1 LGTTSGRHL
10 RHAPGRRLTLFL
22 FSMAV
27 PCLVLTAL
35 GVRIIVQQE
44 ELAEK
49 HAADE
54 RRLQVSE
61 FGRALS
67 SRLEQIRGNPRDPAV
82 ALVATVADGRL
93 ILPWEV
99 SLRAGSTGDPA
110 FQPALLAAEREE
122 FARRFGEA
130 ERLVRSA
137 IRLARTPPDAAQASL
152 VLARILTKSDRLD
165 DAHEIYAALLTQPLD
180 VVDEQGVPFAFYAAD
195 RLLQHASLRAADRER
210 IRAAVSSARSTA
222 LPLVAWYQ
230 LRSVLTALGDQDKW
244 IGSRIADT
252 EQAMALQ
259 REFSGVQALLRTS
272 NALWAPFGSPLWL
285 VGGARGAGDA
295 IVAVGADAL
304 VAGMPLSSTEAKAVE
319 LTGGGGTGER
329 LSEEFPGLKV
339 RFAAVTPA
347 SQGAL
352 RLQRA
357 FYGGAL
363 ALVLG
368 VTLLGAVLLWRDVR
382 RELRVAELRSQF
394 VSSVSH
400 ELKTPLTAIRM
411 FADTLRLGRGDAASR
426 GEFLDTIVNES
437 ERLTR
442 LLDNVLDFSKIEQGR
457 KAYHL
462 EPRPLSDV
470 VRVAARAMAYPLE
483 QHGFS
488 LQLDIDDTIPA
499 AKIDA
504 DALEQAILNLLTNAM
519 KFSGDGRDIELR
531 LTRVQDHGVISVR
544 DHGVGIPPHEQSR
557 IFEKFYRVQT
567 PDNQRIPGT
576 GLGLTLVDHIAKAH
590 DGCVRVDSEPG
601 RGSTFSIHVPLAVAS

>member
-1 LGTTSGRHL
+1 
-10 RHAPGRRLTLFL
+10 
-22 FSMAV
+22 MAV
-27 PCLVLTAL
+27 PCVVLTAL

-49 HAADE
+49 HAADA

-61 FGRALS
+61 FERALS
-67 SRLEQIRGNPRDPAV
+67 SRLDQIRQDPRDPAI

-93 ILPWEV
+93 ILPWDVAPSARE
-99 SLRAGSTGDPA
+99 TGDPA
-110 FQPALLAAEREE
+110 FQPALFAAEREE
-122 FARRFGEA
+122 FSGRFTDA

-137 IRLARTPPDAAQASL
+137 LRLARTPRDAAQANL
-152 VLARILTKSDRLD
+152 VLARIVAKGNRPDGAD
-165 DAHEIYAALLTQPLD
+165 GIYGVLLRQPIT
-180 VVDEQGVPFAFYAAD
+180 VVDEHGVPFAFYAAD
-195 RLLQHASLRAADRER
+195 RLVQRAPLRADVRDG
-210 IRAAVSSARSTA
+210 IRATVNSARSMI

-230 LRSVLTALGDQDKW
+230 LRSVMTALGDQAGW
-244 IGSRIADT
+244 IGARIADT

-259 REFSGVQALLRTS
+259 REFSGVQALSRTS
-272 NALWAPFGSPLWL
+272 NASWAPFGSPLWL
-285 VGGARGAGDA
+285 VAGPRGGS
-295 IVAVGADAL
+295 DAL
-304 VAGMPLSSTEAKAVE
+304 VAVRADALLAAVTASPVHATVIE
-319 LTGGGGTGER
+319 LTSGGGAGER
-329 LSEEFPGLKV
+329 LSEQFPGLKV
-339 RFAAVTPA
+339 RLTGGVADAR
-347 SQGAL
+347 GAL

-368 VTLLGAVLLWRDVR
+368 VTLVGGFLLWRDVR

-437 ERLTR
+437 ERLSR
-442 LLDNVLDFSKIEQGR
+442 LLDNVLDVSKIEQGR

-462 EPRPLSDV
+462 EPRSLSEV
-470 VRVAARAMAYPLE
+470 VRVAARAIAYPLE

-488 LQLDIDDTIPA
+488 LQLDIDDAIPPA
-499 AKIDA
+499 RIDA

-519 KFSGDGRDIELR
+519 KYSGDGREIELR
-531 LTRVQDHGVISVR
+531 LAREGQDAVISVR
-544 DHGVGIPPHEQSR
+544 DRGVGIPVHEQSL

-567 PDNQRIPGT
+567 PDHQRIPGT
-576 GLGLTLVDHIAKAH
+576 GLGLTLVDHIARAH

-601 RGSTFSIHVPLAVAS
+601 RGSTFSIHVPLTAIAS

>member
-1 LGTTSGRHL
+1 
-10 RHAPGRRLTLFL
+10 
-22 FSMAV
+22 MAV
-27 PCLVLTAL
+27 PCVVLTAL

-54 RRLQVSE
+54 RRLQVSDFE
-61 FGRALS
+61 RALS
-67 SRLEQIRGNPRDPAV
+67 SRLDQIRRDSRDPAI
-82 ALVATVADGRL
+82 ALVATVAEGRL

-99 SLRAGSTGDPA
+99 APRAGGTGDPA
-110 FQPALLAAEREE
+110 FQAALLAAEREE
-122 FARRFGEA
+122 LARRFIEA

-137 IRLARTPPDAAQASL
+137 IGLARAPRAAAHANL
-152 VLARILTKSDRLD
+152 VLARILAKSNRPD
-165 DAHEIYAALLTQPLD
+165 DAGRIYRALLTQALD
-180 VVDEQGVPFAFYAAD
+180 VVDEQGIPFAFYAAD
-195 RLLQHASLRAADRER
+195 RLVQRAPLRVEEGEGIRSAVTSAQSR
-210 IRAAVSSARSTA
+210 I

-230 LRSVLTALGDQDKW
+230 LRSVITALGDQGNW
-244 IGSRIADT
+244 IRARIGDT

-259 REFSGVQALLRTS
+259 REFPGLQALSRAS
-272 NALWAPFGSPLWL
+272 NASWMPFGSPLWL
-285 VGGARGAGDA
+285 VWG
-295 IVAVGADAL
+295 V
-304 VAGMPLSSTEAKAVE
+304 
-319 LTGGGGTGER
+319 GGGTDPLTAVRADAVLASMTASSTHATVVQMTSGGGVGER
-329 LSEEFPGLKV
+329 LSEDFPGLKV
-339 RFAAVTPA
+339 SLAAVFPE
-347 SQGAL
+347 SQGGL

-368 VTLLGAVLLWRDVR
+368 VTLLGAFLLWRDVR

-442 LLDNVLDFSKIEQGR
+442 LLDNVLDFSKIEEGR

-462 EPRPLSDV
+462 ETRPLSDV

-499 AKIDA
+499 AHIDA

-519 KFSGDGRDIELR
+519 KYSGDGREIELR
-531 LTRVQDHGVISVR
+531 LTRDRQNAVISVR
-544 DHGVGIPPHEQSR
+544 DRGVGIPHHEQSR

-576 GLGLTLVDHIAKAH
+576 GLGLTLVDHIARAH

-601 RGSTFSIHVPLAVAS
+601 RGSTFSIHVPLAVPVS

>member
-1 LGTTSGRHL
+1 
-10 RHAPGRRLTLFL
+10 
-22 FSMAV
+22 MAV
-27 PCLVLTAL
+27 PCVVLTAL

-82 ALVATVADGRL
+82 ALVASVADGRL
-93 ILPWEV
+93 VLPWEV
-99 SLRAGSTGDPA
+99 SPRAAGTGDPA

-122 FARRFGEA
+122 FAGRFTEA

-137 IRLARTPPDAAQASL
+137 IRLARTPRDAAQASL
-152 VLARILTKSDRLD
+152 VLARVLAKSGRLD
-165 DAHEIYAALLTQPLD
+165 DAHGIYAALLRQPLD
-180 VVDEQGVPFAFYAAD
+180 VADEQGVPFAFYAAD
-195 RLLQHASLRAADRER
+195 RLVQRTPLRAGDREG
-210 IRAAVSSARSTA
+210 IRAAVNSAQSTA

-230 LRSVLTALGDQDKW
+230 LRSVLTAIGDQGKL
-244 IGSRIADT
+244 IGGRIADT

-272 NALWAPFGSPLWL
+272 NALWTPFGSPLWL
-285 VGGARGAGDA
+285 VGGSRSAGDA
-295 IVAVGADAL
+295 IVAVRADAL
-304 VAGMPLSSTEAKAVE
+304 VAGMPPSTAAEAVE
-319 LTGGGGTGER
+319 LTGGGGAGER

-339 RFAAVTPA
+339 RFAAVPVA
-347 SQGAL
+347 SQSAL

-368 VTLLGAVLLWRDVR
+368 VTLLGAFLLWRDVR

-462 EPRPLSDV
+462 QPRPLSDV

-488 LQLDIDDTIPA
+488 LRLDIDDTIPA
-499 AKIDA
+499 ARIDA

-531 LTRVQDHGVISVR
+531 LTREQDHGVISVR

-601 RGSTFSIHVPLAVAS
+601 RGSTFSIHVPLTATAS